1 MAKTQEELN
10 QLKTE
15 YETLTNKLQ
24 ELTEDE
30 LKQVTGGY
38 PDPLGEYLTFDSLD
52 NQTEKNGILKDAS
65 STAIYGTKGS
75 NLK

>member
-1 MAKTQEELN
+1 MAKTIEELN
-10 QLKTE
+10 ELKQE
-15 YETLTNKLQ
+15 YESLATKLQ

-38 PDPLGEYLTFDSLD
+38 PDPLGEYLTFDFLD

-75 NLK
+75 N

>member
-10 QLKTE
+10 QLKNE
-15 YETLTNKLQ
+15 YESLANKLQ

-38 PDPLGEYLTFDSLD
+38 PDPQGEYLTFNSLD
-52 NQTEKNGILKDAS
+52 NQTEKISILKDAS
-65 STAIYGTKGS
+65 STAIYGSKGS
-75 NLK
+75 N

>member
-15 YETLTNKLQ
+15 YESLANKLQ

-30 LKQVTGGY
+30 LMQVTGGY
-38 PDPLGEYLTFDSLD
+38 PDPQGEYLTFNSLD
-52 NQTEKNGILKDAS
+52 NQTGKISILKDAS
-65 STAIYGTKGS
+65 STAIYGSKGS
-75 NLK
+75 N